1 MLLYALSPA
10 RRLSLFAFAASLL
23 IHALVLFIPRQDPP
37 EASSPPRVEA
47 RLRKPSLT
55 EATTPPDARSSRSTT
70 RPVKPRLLTTNRPGK
85 TTVASAPPWSAAEK
99 AEMNNFLDE
108 LDNRAKAAPRPT
120 LAQRSLATAREEAW
134 RQAREESSGSAT
146 LDLRPNAAPPDP
158 FSLEMYLEGL
168 LKRLNRSA
176 AFVRNDP
183 RATGVRP
190 ASIEFKLNPDG
201 TMKSFRVVNAGD
213 QNEEIDFVKAVVER
227 SAPFSPFPPDI
238 DRAARGLT
246 MRICILPKG
255 TGEGGFGFTRAGS
268 RAC

>member
-1 MLLYALSPA
+1 MYLHALSPA
-10 RRLSLFAFAASLL
+10 RRLTLFAFAASLL
-23 IHALVLFIPRQDPP
+23 IHALVLLIPRLDPP

-47 RLRKPSLT
+47 RLRKPSPT
-55 EATTPPDARSSRSTT
+55 ETKTPPETRSTPSAS
-70 RPVKPRLLTTNRPGK
+70 RQMKPRLLTTDKPGK
-85 TTVASAPPWSAAEK
+85 NTVASAPWSAAEK
-99 AEMNNFLDE
+99 AEMNSFLDE
-108 LDNRAKAAPRPT
+108 LDNRAKAAPKPT
-120 LAQRSLATAREEAW
+120 LAQRSLAIARDEAW

-158 FSLEMYLEGL
+158 FSLEIYLEGL

-176 AFVRNDP
+176 AYVKNDP
-183 RATGVRP
+183 RATGMRP

-201 TMKSFRVVNAGD
+201 TMRSFRVVNAGD
-213 QNEEIDFVKAVVER
+213 QDDEIAFVKAVVER

-238 DRAARGLT
+238 DKAARGLT

-255 TGEGGFGFTRAGS
+255 AGDGGFGFTRAGS